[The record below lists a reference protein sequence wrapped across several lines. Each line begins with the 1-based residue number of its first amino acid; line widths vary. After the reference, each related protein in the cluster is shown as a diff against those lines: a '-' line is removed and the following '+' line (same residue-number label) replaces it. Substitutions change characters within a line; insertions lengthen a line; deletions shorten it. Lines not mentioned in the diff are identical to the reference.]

1 MAEQQTRYT
10 VPPPIWFKNGV
21 DLEQIQRR
29 LEPVGQLRAEADEI
43 RADAKRGQLRPD
55 RDECSRLFLTLWHE
69 RHLLPPLLRELI
81 PGTGG
86 GPVHPSDASSLVEG
100 EADCWCRIAEHLA
113 AGFPSRFDQR
123 VAGALTQDCRRA
135 VIEANHVPPC
145 GALDWGRAMATV
157 CEVIA
162 DQIDGGLSEFEQTPA
177 AADSNMKPAVPA
189 LTGNHIDILK
199 ALRKIGPGRLATL
212 DMITE
217 CALISVRTAGPVVI
231 ELISMGLARRPNGDR
246 GGTQITADG
255 LRRLVKIAD

>member
-1 MAEQQTRYT
+1 
-10 VPPPIWFKNGV
+10 
-21 DLEQIQRR
+21 
-29 LEPVGQLRAEADEI
+29 
-43 RADAKRGQLRPD
+43 
-55 RDECSRLFLTLWHE
+55 
-69 RHLLPPLLRELI
+69 
-81 PGTGG
+81 
-86 GPVHPSDASSLVEG
+86 
-100 EADCWCRIAEHLA
+100 
-113 AGFPSRFDQR
+113 
-123 VAGALTQDCRRA
+123 
-135 VIEANHVPPC
+135 
-145 GALDWGRAMATV
+145 MATV

-199 ALRKIGPGRLATL
+199 ALRKIGPSRLATL